1 MSAKYDFREG
11 MLLEKVVY
19 KDESIDLKSR
29 ILYILCIIITWCW
42 GCAWFALF
50 FYAYIYHEQIT
61 FWIFII
67 AICVHALIIIL
78 FGASTLMAA
87 KTKKEE
93 KLYRLQM
100 EEKQQKEIEE
110 NRRKRAHAL
119 KEEQLKNKNYDEDSE
134 INTGTN
140 NKANNDNLIE
150 NMSNNSNELHNTEKQ
165 PLSQS

>member
-29 ILYILCIIITWCW
+29 ILYFLCIIITWCW

-78 FGASTLMAA
+78 FGASTLMAS

-100 EEKQQKEIEE
+100 EEKQQKELEE
-110 NRRKRAHAL
+110 NRRKISYR
-119 KEEQLKNKNYDEDSE
+119 
-134 INTGTN
+134 
-140 NKANNDNLIE
+140 
-150 NMSNNSNELHNTEKQ
+150 
-165 PLSQS
+165 